1 MIGDFHEFFC
11 FSTVRKL
18 AQAEAT
24 LMFPLDRNKKVERNG
39 QQKQIWKQKQVNE
52 ESIVQAMKN
61 YYIS

>member
-24 LMFPLDRNKKVERNG
+24 LMFPLDRNKQVERNG
-39 QQKQIWKQKQVNE
+39 QQKQIWKRKQVNE
-52 ESIVQAMKN
+52 ELIV
-61 YYIS
+61 